1 MFCSFFTCF
10 LALDPE
16 ISPCYTP
23 SISSP
28 HILVLGFRIWSSMPE
43 NSSATASMSENDG
56 SVVEDSGRESTERK
70 KGRQRLDE
78 EWCTIKF
85 CT

>member
-1 MFCSFFTCF
+1 
-10 LALDPE
+10 
-16 ISPCYTP
+16 
-23 SISSP
+23 
-28 HILVLGFRIWSSMPE
+28 MPE